1 MKNISNLSTSS
12 PYPLSQAFFYNVAD
26 DLTEQQRIERQSL
39 KPANVSDSLWSQVQ
53 ADNPDPSRMIP
64 VLANG
69 FGDLD
74 ARAKWEDEALRAHT
88 AKLDELHAKSAK
100 LLRELDVDL
109 TAKLT
114 AAQQRHQALSL
125 RLIKTMRVFE
135 VLRRTGN
142 RPSPV
147 EVEAMTR
154 LRQAASKL
162 QTGALEATALRTT
175 AFQLNSLADAG
186 RLDAFKS
193 AKALQVAG
201 EEAQAALTAAL
212 ADSQAALQATVESV
226 LKDAHDLH
234 VIRSGYRPL

>member
-1 MKNISNLSTSS
+1 MEK
-12 PYPLSQAFFYNVAD
+12 
-26 DLTEQQRIERQSL
+26 QSL
-39 KPANVSDSLWSQVQ
+39 KPANVSDSLWTQVQ

-69 FGDLD
+69 FADLD
-74 ARAKWEDEALRAHT
+74 ARAKWEDEALKAHT

-135 VLRRTGN
+135 VLRKASN
-142 RPSPV
+142 RPSAA
-147 EVEAMTR
+147 ETEAMTR
-154 LRQAASKL
+154 LRQAANKL
-162 QTGALEATALRTT
+162 SSGSLEATALRTT

-193 AKALQVAG
+193 AKALEVAN
-201 EEAQAALTAAL
+201 EDAKAALVSAL
-212 ADSQAALQATVESV
+212 ADSQELLQKTAESV
-226 LKDAHDLH
+226 IKDAHDLH

>member
-1 MKNISNLSTSS
+1 LN
-12 PYPLSQAFFYNVAD
+12 
-26 DLTEQQRIERQSL
+26 EQQRSERQSL
-39 KPANVSDSLWSQVQ
+39 KPANVSDSLWAQVQ

-74 ARAKWEDEALRAHT
+74 ARAKWEDEALKAHF
-88 AKLDELHAKSAK
+88 AKLEELHSRSAK

-125 RLIKTMRVFE
+125 RLIRTMRVFE
-135 VLRRTGN
+135 VLRKAGN
-142 RPSPV
+142 RPSPS
-147 EVEAMTR
+147 EIEAMTR

-162 QTGALEATALRTT
+162 SLGSLEATALRTT

-193 AKALQVAG
+193 AKALEVAN
-201 EEAQAALTAAL
+201 EDAQAALLSAL
-212 ADSQAALQATVESV
+212 TDSQASLQKTVESV

>member
-1 MKNISNLSTSS
+1 MN
-12 PYPLSQAFFYNVAD
+12 
-26 DLTEQQRIERQSL
+26 EQQRSERQSL
-39 KPANVSDSLWSQVQ
+39 KPANVSDSLWAQVQ

-74 ARAKWEDEALRAHT
+74 ARAKWEDEALKAHF
-88 AKLDELHAKSAK
+88 AKLEELHSRSAK

-125 RLIKTMRVFE
+125 RLIRTMRVFE
-135 VLRRTGN
+135 VLRKAGN
-142 RPSPV
+142 RPSPS
-147 EVEAMTR
+147 EIEAMTR

-162 QTGALEATALRTT
+162 SLGSLEATALRTT

-193 AKALQVAG
+193 AKALEVAN
-201 EEAQAALTAAL
+201 EDAQAALLSAL
-212 ADSQAALQATVESV
+212 TDSQASLQKTVESV